1 MRTCALLAVTVTL
14 CAATHV
20 ASATTTTLDKA
31 VAEKHRAHHSEK
43 TDHTRKP
50 GHTEKAGHA
59 EKAKAKAEPHAA
71 RTRTA
76 EHDKTATKPAAKHAA
91 TPAPA
96 ATAAKPKA
104 PVAAAASATAAEAA
118 ARAAAAAKAPAAPAT
133 PADDTP
139 KGSATGL
146 PLPRFASLRSDDVNF
161 RTGPGTRYPIDWVY
175 KRRDLPVEIERE
187 FEVWRLVRAPDGTKD
202 WVHQATLTGRRDV
215 VVTGGERT
223 LRSEASTTAAP
234 VAKLQDGVI
243 LRVRSCDAK
252 SAWCRVQV
260 GDYRGWI
267 RREEV
272 WGLEPDEA
280 IGN

>member
-1 MRTCALLAVTVTL
+1 MRKRVLFAVTVTL

-20 ASATTTTLDKA
+20 ASATTQTPDKA
-31 VAEKHRAHHSEK
+31 PPEKQHRTH
-43 TDHTRKP
+43 
-50 GHTEKAGHA
+50 HA
-59 EKAKAKAEPHAA
+59 EKKAHGEKAHPKSESHAA
-71 RTRTA
+71 RTHTA
-76 EHDKTATKPAAKHAA
+76 AHDKAATRPEAKHAA

-96 ATAAKPKA
+96 AAAAAKPRA

-118 ARAAAAAKAPAAPAT
+118 ARAAAAAKGPAAPAAAA
-133 PADDTP
+133 ADDTP

-215 VVTGGERT
+215 IVTGGERT

-272 WGLEPDEA
+272 WGLQPDEA